1 MLLHEAQGGI
11 DNRGILLV
19 DHKNPIHE
27 GFQLILEAKGGGSG
41 INPSEVSIQAA
52 L

>member
-1 MLLHEAQGGI
+1 MKHEGGI
-11 DNRGILLV
+11 DNRRILLV

-27 GFQLILEAKGGGSG
+27 GFQLILDAKGGGSG
-41 INPSEVSIQAA
+41 ISPSEVPIQAA

>member
-1 MLLHEAQGGI
+1 MKHKGGI
-11 DNRGILLV
+11 DNQGLLLV

-27 GFQLILEAKGGGSG
+27 GFQLILDAKGGGSG
-41 INPSEVSIQAA
+41 ISLSEVPIQAA

>member
-1 MLLHEAQGGI
+1 MKHEGGI
-11 DNRGILLV
+11 DNRRILLV

-27 GFQLILEAKGGGSG
+27 GFQLILDAEGGGSG
-41 INPSEVSIQAA
+41 ISLSEAPIQAA

>member
-1 MLLHEAQGGI
+1 MKHEGGI
-11 DNRGILLV
+11 DDRRLLLV

-27 GFQLILEAKGGGSG
+27 GFQLILDANGGGSG
-41 INPSEVSIQAA
+41 ISPSEVPIQAA

>member
-1 MLLHEAQGGI
+1 MKHEGGI
-11 DNRGILLV
+11 DNRGLLLV

-27 GFQLILEAKGGGSG
+27 GFQLIRDATGGGSG
-41 INPSEVSIQAA
+41 ISPSEAPIQAA

>member
-1 MLLHEAQGGI
+1 MLLHEAQGRHRQSGAP
-11 DNRGILLV
+11 LV

-27 GFQLILEAKGGGSG
+27 GFQLILDAKGGGSG
-41 INPSEVSIQAA
+41 ISLSEVPIQAA